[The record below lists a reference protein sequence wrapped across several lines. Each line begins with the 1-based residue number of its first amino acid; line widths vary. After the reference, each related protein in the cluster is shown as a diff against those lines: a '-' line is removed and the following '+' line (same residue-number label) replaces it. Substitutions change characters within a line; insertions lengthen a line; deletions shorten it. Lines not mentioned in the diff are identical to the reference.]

1 MVFSIKLL
9 QAFTKH
15 ILMDGMS
22 TFWLDGHRNVFGRLL
37 HKSFR
42 NLSHTPVLWWEI
54 GRESDSR
61 KIYGGKV
68 NLYVPYFQNSIDL
81 SQWKISPSQSSL
93 VIPTYILGILTSTAI
108 SPIIKLI
115 LLKKTYVFT
124 YLNALVSLSC
134 RFKALVSIL
143 L

>member
-22 TFWLDGHRNVFGRLL
+22 TFWLDGNRNVFGRLL

-68 NLYVPYFQNSIDL
+68 NLYVPNFQNSIDL
-81 SQWKISPSQSSL
+81 SQ
-93 VIPTYILGILTSTAI
+93 
-108 SPIIKLI
+108 
-115 LLKKTYVFT
+115 
-124 YLNALVSLSC
+124 
-134 RFKALVSIL
+134 
-143 L
+143 